1 MWLRSYLL
9 CILIVFSLPATAQ
22 TVYTGTING
31 VPANLL
37 AGPVPSNDSSLNI
50 PGTAWMWSN
59 FLPLRGGTITGTL
72 YLQNGNFST
81 PDGGYCF
88 GASNVSD
95 PPVICLWSDN
105 ATNVHFGDAT
115 KSDPSTIALTLSGL
129 TLTGALTGASATFSD
144 AIVSN
149 LESDVS
155 GPAGN
160 FRLNR
165 WETNGSWRFALG
177 LNTTAETGNNAGSDL
192 CLFNYSDAALVLG
205 TPFCVTRATG
215 ATTFTAPVQ
224 VPTPAAGDSS
234 QNVATTA
241 YVQNALAGIL
251 PITGGTMTGN
261 LTVPNVTVGFGLT
274 AGAYVS
280 ATMIQATGTGA
291 NSGIFSAAGLT
302 VNGPVALGNSS
313 TSTTTILGNVSVGSG
328 TDTGS
333 ISVLGP
339 ITSSSTMTAS
349 LGSFSRGVS
358 PGGFTEDTIP
368 ACNAENADLQ
378 VVAADASN
386 PTYLAAYKGGGTTIA
401 PVVCNGASGDWITY

>member
-1 MWLRSYLL
+1 MWLRRYLL
-9 CILIVFSLPATAQ
+9 CILVVFSLPATAQ

-59 FLPLRGGTITGTL
+59 FLPLTGGTITGTL
-72 YLQNGNFST
+72 YLQDGNFST

-88 GASNVSD
+88 GASSVSG

-115 KSDPSTIALTLSGL
+115 KSDPSTIALTLAGL
-129 TLTGALTGASATFSD
+129 NLTGALTGASATFSD
-144 AIVSN
+144 ALVSN

-165 WETNGSWRFALG
+165 WETSGSWRFALG
-177 LNTTAETGNNAGSDL
+177 LNTTAETGNNVGSDL
-192 CLFNYSDAALVLG
+192 CLFNYSDSASVLG
-205 TPFCVTRATG
+205 TPLCVTRSTG
-215 ATTFTAPVQ
+215 
-224 VPTPAAGDSS
+224 
-234 QNVATTA
+234 VATFSTRPVFGTA
-241 YVQNALAGIL
+241 TPWDSANLNPSTLL
-251 PITGGTMTGN
+251 PVTGGTLTGN
-261 LTVPNVTVGFGLT
+261 LTVPNVTVGFGVT
-274 AGAYVS
+274 AGAFLS
-280 ATMIQATGTGA
+280 APLIQATGTGS

-302 VNGPVALGNSS
+302 ANGPIALGNSS
-313 TSTTTILGNVSVGSG
+313 TSQTTILGNVNVGSG

-339 ITSSSTMTAS
+339 ITSNGTIAAALGTFTNGIAMTPHDAAGNPLPPCTSTSSIS
-349 LGSFSRGVS
+349 IL
-358 PGGFTEDTIP
+358 
-368 ACNAENADLQ
+368 
-378 VVAADASN
+378 VVVDALN
-386 PTYLAAYKGGGTTIA
+386 PIDWGAYQGGGTNLR
-401 PVVCNGASGDWITY
+401 PVICNPANQTWVTF